1 MEKRRMESQENQG
14 LVTFECLMVTCLNPA
29 LFLFYEL
36 INLFAF
42 LSQSF
47 KLNFLEV
54 KYESFIK
61 LNTPTFRYI

>member
-1 MEKRRMESQENQG
+1 MEKRRMERQENQG

-42 LSQSF
+42 LSQRL
-47 KLNFLEV
+47 LN
-54 KYESFIK
+54 
-61 LNTPTFRYI
+61 